1 MMFIMPVFAGGSS
14 ESGSELVVST
24 WGLSEDDLWAEV
36 YEPFET
42 ENDAT
47 VILDVG
53 NGQERFTKLQN
64 DPRSTVDVLSLLSLM
79 LHRQKPQVSSIRSSQ
94 RKSMI
99 SRTLFLLHR
108 KS

>member
-1 MMFIMPVFAGGSS
+1 MRKIFLILLCMMFIMPVFAGGSS

-64 DPRSTVDVLSLLSLM
+64 DPRSTVDVIELAQLNTAQAKA
-79 LHRQKPQVSSIRSSQ
+79 RRYPRSDQ
-94 RKSMI
+94 ARGN
-99 SRTLFLLHR
+99 R
-108 KS
+108 